1 MGRLRIFLLVLPLV
15 IGVAG
20 AANAGTPKPVAKAAA
35 SAPDGED
42 RVRAR
47 AEFKAGMKHYNLSEY
62 AEALERF
69 KDAYRAYPEPLILYN
84 IGQCYRQLGQK
95 REGLKAFRNYL
106 NNSSSMHDAV
116 EQIVAQLDKQIRDE
130 EEAARQ
136 EKLAKEAAEQK
147 RLEAE
152 SAAKPAAVAPTI
164 VAAPPEKK
172 PIYKKGWFWATV
184 GGFVLVAGVGLGV
197 GLGLSLSKTKYPST
211 SAGGGTF
218 NF

>member
-1 MGRLRIFLLVLPLV
+1 MGRLRIFLLVLPL
-15 IGVAG
+15 ICVAHVSS
-20 AANAGTPKPVAKAAA
+20 AAPKPAAT
-35 SAPDGED
+35 APDGED
-42 RVRAR
+42 RARAR

-106 NNSSSMHDAV
+106 NNSSSMHEAV

-130 EEAARQ
+130 EEAARL

-147 RLEAE
+147 RIAAE
-152 SAAKPAAVAPTI
+152 NPVKPAPVEPAAV
-164 VAAPPEKK
+164 VATPPEKK
-172 PIYKKGWFWATV
+172 PIYKKGWFWATI
-184 GGFVLVAGVGLGV
+184 GGFALVAGVGLGV
-197 GLGLSLSKTKYPST
+197 GLGLTLSKTKYPST

-218 NF
+218 DF